1 MIAGKIGDTGV
12 IQSPHFPNPYP
23 RDYSNEVRLQV
34 AEDQAAIIQLIFDDF
49 QLTSVSLIEVY
60 QELENLLT
68 QLITCNNLWQ

>member
-49 QLTSVSLIEVY
+49 QLTSVSLIEVCLSRAGKFIDATDY
-60 QELENLLT
+60 V
-68 QLITCNNLWQ
+68 